1 MVCGSTSKIWNLAN
15 QWKKWNKE
23 YQTLSLQFLIYK
35 SRILMLFC
43 LFCHVVCKISNFN
56 TWTTKSLYWVDL
68 MIKKIIAKT
77 FLAHDSPNL
86 DQFLV
91 VAQYILPMLVWLH
104 FAGPYVFIRE
114 QYSRN
119 CYVTQQDKKYEL
131 RVHE

>member
-1 MVCGSTSKIWNLAN
+1 MLCVLSCG
-15 QWKKWNKE
+15 
-23 YQTLSLQFLIYK
+23 LQDFKFWYVNHK
-35 SRILMLFC
+35 AFGASF
-43 LFCHVVCKISNFN
+43 
-56 TWTTKSLYWVDL
+56 LYWVDF

-131 RVHE
+131 WVHE